1 MGGGGGQGGGRVGRL
16 RKQAQRKDSIDFRPF
31 KVQNSVYMDTYVH
44 HVSSA
49 CLNKYCGRISSVG
62 RALSCRVGGHRFDS
76 NTQTKNKIK
85 INTA

>member
-1 MGGGGGQGGGRVGRL
+1 MGKGGGGLGRSFT
-16 RKQAQRKDSIDFRPF
+16 KTSIKELKTVDFRPC
-31 KVQNSVYMDTYVH
+31 KVHNSVYIYTYVH

-76 NTQTKNKIK
+76 HNQTNTQHLQMQRD
-85 INTA
+85 